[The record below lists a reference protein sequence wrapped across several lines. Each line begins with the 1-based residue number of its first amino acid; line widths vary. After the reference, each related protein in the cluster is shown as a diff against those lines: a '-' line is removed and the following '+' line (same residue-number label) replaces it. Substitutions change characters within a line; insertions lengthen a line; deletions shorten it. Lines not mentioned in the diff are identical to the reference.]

1 MNPKSIL
8 EEITKLG
15 EIAKYSQQEIRNNTA
30 RLKNLRDYKNTIDYA
45 FEKGK
50 EQGIEKGKAEGKAEV
65 KAEGGVD
72 GKAEGRAEGKAEG
85 LVVGMLKTAK
95 LMKEAGEQIE
105 KIIIY
110 TGLSR
115 EEIDKL

>member
-15 EIAKYSQQEIRNNTA
+15 EIAKYNQQEIRNNAA

-50 EQGIEKGKAEGKAEV
+50 EQGIAKGMAEAKAEALANGKIRSIIEI
-65 KAEGGVD
+65 
-72 GKAEGRAEGKAEG
+72 
-85 LVVGMLKTAK
+85 AK
-95 LMKEAGEQIE
+95 LMEAGGEEIE
-105 KIIIY
+105 NIMSW
-110 TGLSR
+110 TGLAKH
-115 EEIDKL
+115 EIESL